1 MGRTE
6 RVISILGISAVVICT
21 GATAAY
27 MYINGQSG
35 SKAEN
40 NINDNIEE
48 VDIQQDGGSE
58 TAAVNNGLNGNA
70 VFTYELYN
78 EMTGTTDTIKGE
90 CPFELTGK
98 SLADVKEYYPDWQ
111 VTSYSTDNVLLRK
124 NIGSYNDDRYVVGIY
139 EENVA
144 VFYENSEEGIYML
157 TDIPAAS
164 LEQDKQTMLKQG
176 IYVEGKE
183 RLNRILQQLIYER
196 LRCMTNLLIVIQI
209 FMDNKVEW

>member
-1 MGRTE
+1 MEAKRKIT
-6 RVISILGISAVVICT
+6 
-21 GATAAY
+21 
-27 MYINGQSG
+27 
-35 SKAEN
+35 
-40 NINDNIEE
+40 

-157 TDIPAAS
+157 TDIPATS

-183 RLNRILQQLIYER
+183 RLNRILEDYSS
-196 LRCMTNLLIVIQI
+196 
-209 FMDNKVEW
+209 

>member
-21 GATAAY
+21 GAAAAY

-40 NINDNIEE
+40 NINDNINE
-48 VDIQQDGGSE
+48 VDIQQDGGLE
-58 TAAVNNGLNGNA
+58 TAAVNNGLNSNA

-78 EMTGTTDTIKGE
+78 EMTNTTDTIKGE

-183 RLNRILQQLIYER
+183 RLNRILEDYSS
-196 LRCMTNLLIVIQI
+196 
-209 FMDNKVEW
+209 